1 VLFTL
6 VRFALHRL
14 DNKFPRQGYLLRQG
28 MGWNLEEKADDDDA
42 VQLLRLIR
50 RALSGVTSQASGG
63 TLKVLT
69 ANRATQTGGQA
80 ARPNANRQAAVK
92 AIMTTENHPAQ
103 NEASAPES
111 NKDPDAKALQLPDER
126 KQHACPTPVVSVA
139 TPPETPNSSGDEV
152 NLFLFVLVLA
162 MVVMTALV
170 WLPGLTRWA
179 KNSVITPQGTV
190 QRITFVKGLGVSS
203 QVDTEQRSFLVR
215 GVTQLRKGARVETRS
230 GPLGSRLC
238 DADSLICDELMR
250 DE

>member
-42 VQLLRLIR
+42 VQLQRLIR

-126 KQHACPTPVVSVA
+126 KQHACPTPVVSGA